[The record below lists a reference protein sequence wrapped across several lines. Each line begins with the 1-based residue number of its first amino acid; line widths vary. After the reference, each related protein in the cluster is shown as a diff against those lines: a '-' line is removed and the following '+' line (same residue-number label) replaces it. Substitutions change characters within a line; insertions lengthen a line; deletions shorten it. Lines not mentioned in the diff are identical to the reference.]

1 MVYLPVLFVNMS
13 GEKNSTNPNNQKKW
27 WAPVWTGLVMNRE
40 AKHYKRMKNAIWLF
54 LYLVLNA
61 DRSRVL
67 ARKLKTISSE
77 TGIKRDT
84 ILRWLNILRKQGY
97 IATQSTGRGLLIQ
110 IKEWENPSSD
120 IGKSSLQ
127 KHKIPG
133 FCAWENPTAE
143 KAFKRPNPLNLSK
156 KQHFSIG
163 PIDTLNKYILNN
175 DIDSKNSPD
184 PLLRTA
190 EQSKLTELAMD
201 IATALGDHKNLALY
215 ISYSRRYPIWLLRK
229 VLGEVKEIPS
239 EKIKKSRGALFNYL
253 VQKYAKEDSQNLS
266 N

>member
-1 MVYLPVLFVNMS
+1 MD
-13 GEKNSTNPNNQKKW
+13 NQKQW
-27 WAPVWTGLVMNRE
+27 WAPILKGLVVDQE
-40 AKHYKRMKNAIWLF
+40 AKHYHKMKNAIWLF

-61 DRSRVL
+61 DRGRVL
-67 ARKLKTISSE
+67 VRKLKTISSE

-84 ILRWLNILRKQGY
+84 IARWLNILRKHGY
-97 IATQSTGRGLLIQ
+97 IATQNTGRGLLIQ
-110 IKEWENPSSD
+110 IKQWENPSSD

-127 KHKIPG
+127 KHKIPD
-133 FCAWENPTAE
+133 FCGWENPTDE
-143 KAFKRPNPLNLSK
+143 EAFKRPNPLNLSK
-156 KQHFSIG
+156 KPDFSAG

-175 DIDSKNSPD
+175 DIDSKNSRD
-184 PLLRTA
+184 SLLKTA
-190 EQSKLTELAMD
+190 KQSKSTELAMD

-215 ISYSRRYPIWLLRK
+215 ISYSRRYPIGLLRK

-253 VQKYAKEDSQNLS
+253 VQKYAKEDPQNLS

>member
-1 MVYLPVLFVNMS
+1 MD
-13 GEKNSTNPNNQKKW
+13 NQKQW
-27 WAPVWTGLVMNRE
+27 WAPILKGLVVDQE
-40 AKHYKRMKNAIWLF
+40 AKHYHKMKNAIWLF
-54 LYLVLNA
+54 LYLLLNA
-61 DRSRVL
+61 DRGRVL

-84 ILRWLNILRKQGY
+84 ILRWLNILRKHGY
-97 IATQSTGRGLLIQ
+97 ITTQNTGRGLLIQ
-110 IKEWENPSSD
+110 IREWENRSLD

-127 KHKIPG
+127 KYKIPD
-133 FCAWENPTAE
+133 FCACENPTAE

-156 KQHFSIG
+156 KPDFSAG

-175 DIDSKNSPD
+175 DIDSKNSRD
-184 PLLRTA
+184 SLLRTA
-190 EQSKLTELAMD
+190 KQSKSTELAMD

-215 ISYSRRYPIWLLRK
+215 ISYSRKYPVWLLRR
-229 VLGEVKEIPS
+229 VLDEVKGIPS